1 MAITIISQPAAIFP
15 AYNPA
20 PLVLKAGNGEEDVTL
35 HFKIDGVAVSTH
47 KREFFSLA
55 EPLTDNFGNPITD
68 NSGNPIPI
76 GGDLLAVFD
85 LGRIAR
91 DFFSSALVEIN
102 AEQNADA
109 FHVKAYI
116 DRRLCVPF
124 TAEITGVSS
133 PTFTAVNAALA
144 PGIAEAD
151 YSAQF
156 GKILSEM
163 PSFKY
168 YEGFT
173 DKSKLF
179 VLLGLDSV
187 SRNLTFVGSRHVA
200 SKEITL
206 TGTGLAGGWHVNL
219 QADYGTGEV
228 YYKAIYDE
236 VAGHTGTQAAQAI
249 YDRVSVDETLMGI
262 VVVTHATGTNKVKFT
277 AIEWGLVMDFQF
289 SISMDSGFTI
299 AEESVLSDSTIATTT
314 EGKGSI
320 VAIEYPSLF
329 AGEAVVVNEGT
340 EQTDFKPIEQ
350 QCLPSAPFYV
360 RWVNRIGGREH
371 WMFSRKQ
378 TDKSDIDD
386 SVTYEP
392 YVTTNEDVGR
402 RPRQISLTEERTVVV
417 GAEGVPS
424 AEFDVLRRITV
435 SPVIEYYDEANLKWR
450 VITIKSG
457 ATSKDTSSPVQSIEL
472 EFTLPSQALQF

>member
-47 KREFFSLA
+47 KREFFALA

-91 DFFSSALVEIN
+91 DFFSNALVEVN
-102 AEQNADA
+102 AVENAA
-109 FHVKAYI
+109 ALHTPAYI

-133 PTFTAVNAALA
+133 PVFTAVNAAML
-144 PGIAEAD
+144 PGLAEAD
-151 YSAQF
+151 YSAYEDKF
-156 GKILSEM
+156 LTEFSSLLSYAGY
-163 PSFKY
+163 SN
-168 YEGFT
+168 
-173 DKSKLF
+173 KSKLYA
-179 VLLGLDSV
+179 LLGNSEERRVVTYGVARSFEL
-187 SRNLTFVGSRHVA
+187 FVKFFPTSDPG
-200 SKEITL
+200 
-206 TGTGLAGGWHVNL
+206 TGTMTVTLEAGNITTINFVDDEADAAILKIKGATYTGWTSTVVEEDSFSVKLLLVRDAPGGLSTWPSVETNL
-219 QADYGTGEV
+219 PTIEVAWIDYRSVTGEGQGR
-228 YYKAIYDE
+228 YSE
-236 VAGHTGTQAAQAI
+236 VSGGAGRVVGCEFPVVADVEVSLGVQGVQTQ
-249 YDRVSVDETLMGI
+249 RLI
-262 VVVTHATGTNKVKFT
+262 VLDGC
-277 AIEWGLVMDFQF
+277 I
-289 SISMDSGFTI
+289 
-299 AEESVLSDSTIATTT
+299 
-314 EGKGSI
+314 
-320 VAIEYPSLF
+320 
-329 AGEAVVVNEGT
+329 
-340 EQTDFKPIEQ
+340 
-350 QCLPSAPFYV
+350 PSAPFYV

-371 WMFSRKQ
+371 WMFARRQSDKMD
-378 TDKSDIDD
+378 TDN

-392 YVTTNEDVGR
+392 RIESNDDLGKD
-402 RPRQISLTEERTVVV
+402 PRQIGLSQEHTVVF
-417 GAEGVPS
+417 GAEGVPN

-435 SPVIEYYDEANLKWR
+435 SPVIEWWDESITEWR

-472 EFTLPSQALQF
+472 EFTLPAQALQF